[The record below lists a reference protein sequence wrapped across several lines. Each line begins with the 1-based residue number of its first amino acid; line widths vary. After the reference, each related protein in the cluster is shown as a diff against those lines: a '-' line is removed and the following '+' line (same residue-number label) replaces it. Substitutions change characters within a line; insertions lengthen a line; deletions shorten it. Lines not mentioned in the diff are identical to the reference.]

1 MLQFAFGLRREMYGH
16 PETLFFTARLACR
29 MIERGILGDF
39 VECGVYKGVHP
50 AVMAHVIQEM
60 EPASDRR
67 VWLYD
72 SFQGIPEAGPNDQQW
87 PGLGEEPGRVKS
99 GALKTT
105 DVAACSLSHVR
116 SNMSRWGVRD
126 RRLVYRE
133 GWFQHTVGLDRP
145 PRIALLRL
153 DGDLYESTKVC
164 LEALY
169 PVLMP
174 GGVLIIDDYPLPGC
188 RQAVDEYFDRKVQF
202 QQVLGYEDGP
212 AWTTKA
218 GSGCA

>member
-1 MLQFAFGLRREMYGH
+1 
-16 PETLFFTARLACR
+16 
-29 MIERGILGDF
+29 
-39 VECGVYKGVHP
+39 
-50 AVMAHVIQEM
+50 
-60 EPASDRR
+60 
-67 VWLYD
+67 
-72 SFQGIPEAGPNDQQW
+72 
-87 PGLGEEPGRVKS
+87 
-99 GALKTT
+99 
-105 DVAACSLSHVR
+105 
-116 SNMSRWGVRD
+116 MSRWGVRD

-174 GGVLIIDDYPLPGC
+174 GGALIIDDYPLPGC
-188 RQAVDEYFDRKVQF
+188 RQAVDEYFDDRKVQF